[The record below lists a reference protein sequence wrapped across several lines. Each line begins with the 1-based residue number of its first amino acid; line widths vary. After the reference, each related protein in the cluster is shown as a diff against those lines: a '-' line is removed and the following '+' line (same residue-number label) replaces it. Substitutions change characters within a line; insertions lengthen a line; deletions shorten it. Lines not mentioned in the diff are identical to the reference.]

1 MSKRIHELA
10 KEWDVQ
16 PKDLVAGLE
25 KLGIRGKRSQSSLT
39 DEEVQRV
46 REALGLVPRP
56 TVAVG
61 TERVVAE
68 RVVTERDA
76 GGDHLV
82 TAREQTTETRL
93 RANVIRRRTA
103 REVLK
108 SEDLPPPSSTDSA
121 SSEVPPALD
130 LEASVPPSLAEVPPA
145 ALEPALPVAEP
156 IPAAAAPPPAA
167 AAPAP
172 AAERPLPPPPA
183 AAPEPAA
190 PSASSAAPAGR
201 PRPARQV
208 PGPVPAP
215 PPPGFE
221 EMRGVKVLG
230 KIDLRKPAAPA
241 PSPAARGAE
250 PAPGTEAAAADGAP
264 KKKKGRKVI
273 KKSDMLDTMERDFM
287 RGGKRPQKRRA
298 LPGKEQKKTEI
309 TVPRASK
316 RVIRISEVITVA
328 DLARAMG
335 VKAGDVLKKLLDMGM
350 MATINQALDH
360 DTAALVAAEFEH
372 QVENVAF
379 DVEQMLEA
387 AEAEGGEEKGAVRA
401 PVVTMMGH
409 VDHGKTSLLDAI
421 RSTNVAEGEAGGITQ
436 HIGAYTV
443 EVNGRQ
449 VTFLDTPGHEAFT
462 AMRARGAKVTDIVV
476 LVVAADD
483 GVMPQTVEAINHARA
498 AEVPII
504 VAINKIDKD
513 NANVERVHQQL
524 AEQGIVTRD
533 YGGEHECVHLSA
545 KTGAGIDDLLTT
557 IVLSSDILELKANP
571 DRNAIGTIV
580 DAHLE
585 RGRGPV
591 ATVLVQAGTL
601 KVGDDFVCGH
611 IYGRVR
617 ALADD
622 RGRSVN
628 EAPPATPVVVSGMSE
643 VPQAGDI
650 FQVVGSEKAARQI
663 ALTKLTE
670 KRTQEAAR
678 DVAPRITLED
688 LARRAKEGEVK
699 ELSLV
704 VKADAQGT
712 LEALL
717 AALQKIED
725 PVVAIKIVG
734 QGVGQ
739 VSDSDLLLAG
749 VSNAIIVC
757 FNLKPTPANTA
768 AAERAKVEVRYYDV
782 IYKLTE
788 DVERAAKGLREPTY
802 RQIREGRVEVITP
815 IKIPR
820 LGIIAGSRVV
830 EGKVSRGGW
839 VKLFRTREQVFE
851 GRISSLKH
859 FKEDVREM
867 PAGQECGVGL
877 EGWED
882 FQPGD
887 SMETYRL
894 EREEI

>member
-1 MSKRIHELA
+1 MKAHELA
-10 KEWDVQ
+10 RELGISQKELVNFLQQRRLTRNTAAPLAPGAIEAARSAFKPATMTKIETNGDRRAVL
-16 PKDLVAGLE
+16 PPTLSVKDLAE
-25 KLGIRGKRSQSSLT
+25 KL
-39 DEEVQRV
+39 
-46 REALGLVPRP
+46 
-56 TVAVG
+56 
-61 TERVVAE
+61 
-68 RVVTERDA
+68 
-76 GGDHLV
+76 
-82 TAREQTTETRL
+82 
-93 RANVIRRRTA
+93 
-103 REVLK
+103 
-108 SEDLPPPSSTDSA
+108 
-121 SSEVPPALD
+121 
-130 LEASVPPSLAEVPPA
+130 SVS
-145 ALEPALPVAEP
+145 PVE
-156 IPAAAAPPPAA
+156 
-167 AAPAP
+167 
-172 AAERPLPPPPA
+172 
-183 AAPEPAA
+183 
-190 PSASSAAPAGR
+190 
-201 PRPARQV
+201 
-208 PGPVPAP
+208 
-215 PPPGFE
+215 
-221 EMRGVKVLG
+221 
-230 KIDLRKPAAPA
+230 
-241 PSPAARGAE
+241 
-250 PAPGTEAAAADGAP
+250 
-264 KKKKGRKVI
+264 VI
-273 KKSDMLDTMERDFM
+273 KKLM
-287 RGGKRPQKRRA
+287 
-298 LPGKEQKKTEI
+298 
-309 TVPRASK
+309 ASK
-316 RVIRISEVITVA
+316 ILV
-328 DLARAMG
+328 
-335 VKAGDVLKKLLDMGM
+335 
-350 MATINQALDH
+350 TINQVIDFA
-360 DTAALVAAEFEH
+360 TAEVVADEFGYT
-372 QVENVAF
+372 VEPVASE
-379 DVEQMLEA
+379 DVVAVES
-387 AEAEGGEEKGAVRA
+387 AEGEGN
-401 PVVTMMGH
+401 VVTTSREELFSLANEDPTKLKTRPPIVTVLGH
-409 VDHGKTSLLDAI
+409 VDHGKTSILDAI
-421 RSTNVAEGEAGGITQ
+421 RQTRVAAGEAGGITQ
-436 HIGAYTV
+436 RIGAYKIETADGHPV
-443 EVNGRQ
+443 V
-449 VTFLDTPGHEAFT
+449 FIDTPGHEAFT
-462 AMRARGAKVTDIVV
+462 AMRARGAQVTDLVV

-483 GVMPQTVEAINHARA
+483 GVMPQTVEAIHHARA
-498 AEVPII
+498 AKVPII

-513 NANVERVHQQL
+513 NANPDRVHQQL
-524 AEQGIVTRD
+524 AEQGIVTRH

-545 KTGAGIDDLLTT
+545 KTGKGIDDLLTT

-571 DRNAIGTIV
+571 DRHAIGTIV

-622 RGRSVN
+622 RGGSVTD
-628 EAPPATPVVVSGMSE
+628 APPATPVVVLGLSE
-643 VPQAGDI
+643 VAQAGDI

-670 KRTQEAAR
+670 KRAQEAAR

-734 QGVGQ
+734 QGVGA

-749 VSNAIIVC
+749 VSSAIVVC
-757 FNLKPTPANTA
+757 FNLKPTPSSTA

-820 LGIIAGSRVV
+820 TGLIAGSRVV

-839 VKLFRTREQVFE
+839 VKLFRAREMVHE
-851 GRISSLKH
+851 GRINSLKH

-867 PAGQECGVGL
+867 PAGQECGIGL

-887 SMETYRL
+887 TMETYRL

>member
-1 MSKRIHELA
+1 MKAHELA
-10 KEWDVQ
+10 RELGISQKELVNFLQQRRLTRNAAAPLAPGAIEAARTAFKPTIVTPKIETNGDRRAVL
-16 PKDLVAGLE
+16 PPTLSVKDLAE
-25 KLGIRGKRSQSSLT
+25 KLGVSPVEVIKKLMASKILATINQVIDFAT
-39 DEEVQRV
+39 AEIVADEF
-46 REALGLVPRP
+46 GY
-56 TVAVG
+56 TVEPVAS
-61 TERVVAE
+61 EDVVA
-68 RVVTERDA
+68 
-76 GGDHLV
+76 
-82 TAREQTTETRL
+82 
-93 RANVIRRRTA
+93 
-103 REVLK
+103 
-108 SEDLPPPSSTDSA
+108 
-121 SSEVPPALD
+121 
-130 LEASVPPSLAEVPPA
+130 
-145 ALEPALPVAEP
+145 
-156 IPAAAAPPPAA
+156 
-167 AAPAP
+167 
-172 AAERPLPPPPA
+172 
-183 AAPEPAA
+183 
-190 PSASSAAPAGR
+190 
-201 PRPARQV
+201 
-208 PGPVPAP
+208 
-215 PPPGFE
+215 
-221 EMRGVKVLG
+221 
-230 KIDLRKPAAPA
+230 
-241 PSPAARGAE
+241 
-250 PAPGTEAAAADGAP
+250 TEAAAGDGDVVTTSREELFSLA
-264 KKKKGRKVI
+264 KE
-273 KKSDMLDTMERDFM
+273 D
-287 RGGKRPQKRRA
+287 
-298 LPGKEQKKTEI
+298 PGKLKPRPPI
-309 TVPRASK
+309 VTV
-316 RVIRISEVITVA
+316 
-328 DLARAMG
+328 L
-335 VKAGDVLKKLLDMGM
+335 
-350 MATINQALDH
+350 
-360 DTAALVAAEFEH
+360 
-372 QVENVAF
+372 
-379 DVEQMLEA
+379 
-387 AEAEGGEEKGAVRA
+387 
-401 PVVTMMGH
+401 GH
-409 VDHGKTSLLDAI
+409 VDHGKTSILDAI
-421 RSTNVAEGEAGGITQ
+421 RQTRVAAGEAGGITQ
-436 HIGAYTV
+436 RIGAYKIETADGHPV
-443 EVNGRQ
+443 V
-449 VTFLDTPGHEAFT
+449 FIDTPGHEAFT
-462 AMRARGAKVTDIVV
+462 AMRARGAQVTV

-483 GVMPQTVEAINHARA
+483 GVMPQTVEAIHHARA
-498 AEVPII
+498 AKVPII
-504 VAINKIDKD
+504 VAINKVDKD
-513 NANVERVHQQL
+513 NANPDRVHQQL
-524 AEQGIVTRD
+524 AEQGIVTRH

-545 KTGAGIDDLLTT
+545 KTGAGIDALLTT
-557 IVLSSDILELKANP
+557 IVPSSDILELKANP

-622 RGRSVN
+622 RGRSVTD
-628 EAPPATPVVVSGMSE
+628 APPATPVVVSGMSE

-650 FQVVGSEKAARQI
+650 FQVVGSEKVARQI

-670 KRTQEAAR
+670 KRTQQAAR
-678 DVAPRITLED
+678 DVTPRITLED

-734 QGVGQ
+734 QGVGA
-739 VSDSDLLLAG
+739 VSDSDLLLAS
-749 VSNAIIVC
+749 VSSAIIVC
-757 FNLKPTPANTA
+757 FNLKPTPASTA

-820 LGIIAGSRVV
+820 LGVIAGSRVV

-867 PAGQECGVGL
+867 PAGQECGIGL